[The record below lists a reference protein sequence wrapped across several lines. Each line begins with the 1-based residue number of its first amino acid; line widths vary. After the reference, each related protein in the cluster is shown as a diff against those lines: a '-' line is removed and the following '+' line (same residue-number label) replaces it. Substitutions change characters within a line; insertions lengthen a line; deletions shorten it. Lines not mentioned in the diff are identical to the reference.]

1 MPRTWMDA
9 LIWIGCLVVCFCWHF
24 FDEPSHVRMFL
35 WFVMLCPSPSLYQ
48 IALNMFQSQV
58 HTLNLTHTHTHTS
71 GKQPVHGFEATQPE
85 SLEMYAQQKL
95 KPISPSTNRVALE
108 LDSKTVAFSSKL
120 TMKRSSFSVLDKS
133 GGHLENNTYL
143 EDPARRSWYH
153 LFHGRSDETHMYPKH
168 IKKNGSIVWKT
179 MGRYLCSPSFPT
191 KHFSVTSIL
200 WLCGF
205 GLASTETTLKAAHV
219 SVLLC
224 STSLGH
230 GILSFP

>member
-1 MPRTWMDA
+1 MRWSELGAWWYVFDISLTNHLTFA
-9 LIWIGCLVVCFCWHF
+9 CF
-24 FDEPSHVRMFL
+24 FDL
-35 WFVMLCPSPSLYQ
+35 WCSVPLPLSIKLLWTCSSPKCTL
-48 IALNMFQSQV
+48 L
-58 HTLNLTHTHTHTS
+58 TLNSHTS

-85 SLEMYAQQKL
+85 SLEMNAQQKL
-95 KPISPSTNRVALE
+95 KPISPSTNCVALE

-133 GGHLENNTYL
+133 GHLENNTYL